1 MKSLLACL
9 FVLFTAPAFAQGT
22 SFAPPTSVDVL
33 VLPATG
39 AFDTVAPLATRN
51 TVITPANSNQAPIA
65 VPVGTLVNPTV
76 VEVDDLAFPGR
87 KIRAAMP
94 IGLASATTLRVVTVY
109 QSSVGPSGRSL
120 VGTPP
125 FDIASTLVPPAAPT
139 GVGVRP

>member
-1 MKSLLACL
+1 MKSLFALLAL
-9 FVLFTAPAFAQGT
+9 LIAVPAFAQGT
-22 SFAPPTSVDVL
+22 SFAPPTSVDIL

-51 TVITPANSNQAPIA
+51 TVISAANSNQAPIA

-94 IGLASATTLRVVTVY
+94 IGLASAVNLRVVTVY
-109 QSSVGPSGRSL
+109 QSSAGPSGRSQ
-120 VGTPP
+120 VGAPF